1 MANVSTLTN
10 CGIFEPPV
18 KPKITKEMKAS
29 MKQSGLS
36 PAEQKAALNEQLAQM
51 KAKYEADLAVWKAKP
66 NTPQE
71 EVDALRAN
79 WEKTNGSYKEK
90 KAAINA
96 TYKSEVAE
104 AKAKSDPSAR
114 KLAITL
120 AKNKQHNAIL
130 DLNEELRLAK
140 HALNQATLSSDEIYK
155 AHQRVKLRA
164 AIWRDRHLYLMLI
177 PFVAFFII
185 FMYLPM
191 YGLLMAFKDY
201 SPFKGVFGSPW
212 APMNGFYHFYSF
224 FTGPYFTR
232 LLGNTLWLN
241 ILLIIF
247 GFPAPIIFA
256 LMLNEVRNKLFKT
269 TVQTISYLP
278 HFVSTVVV
286 AGLVVNFLSPSYGII
301 NFAYKWI
308 TGADAGIYFMA
319 KPEYFR
325 TIYVLMDVWKAT
337 GFGSIIYT
345 SALAGIDMELYE
357 AARIDG
363 AGRWRQMISI
373 TIPGIIPTIAIML
386 IMRLGNILNLG
397 YEAIILLYQPVTYVT
412 ADIISTYVY
421 RVGLIDG
428 NYSLST
434 AVGLFNG
441 VVALI
446 MVYAANTVSRKV
458 GEVGLW

>member
-71 EVDALRAN
+71 EVDTLRAN

-191 YGLLMAFKDY
+191 YGHLRAY
-201 SPFKGVFGSPW
+201 S
-212 APMNGFYHFYSF
+212 
-224 FTGPYFTR
+224 
-232 LLGNTLWLN
+232 
-241 ILLIIF
+241 
-247 GFPAPIIFA
+247 
-256 LMLNEVRNKLFKT
+256 EVR
-269 TVQTISYLP
+269 
-278 HFVSTVVV
+278 
-286 AGLVVNFLSPSYGII
+286 
-301 NFAYKWI
+301 
-308 TGADAGIYFMA
+308 
-319 KPEYFR
+319 
-325 TIYVLMDVWKAT
+325 
-337 GFGSIIYT
+337 
-345 SALAGIDMELYE
+345 
-357 AARIDG
+357 
-363 AGRWRQMISI
+363 GRR
-373 TIPGIIPTIAIML
+373 
-386 IMRLGNILNLG
+386 
-397 YEAIILLYQPVTYVT
+397 
-412 ADIISTYVY
+412 
-421 RVGLIDG
+421 
-428 NYSLST
+428 
-434 AVGLFNG
+434 
-441 VVALI
+441 
-446 MVYAANTVSRKV
+446 
-458 GEVGLW
+458 